1 MLIDTCDFYNAVG
14 TYPIKPTLPAV
25 GGNEGVFEVMQ
36 VGSKCNKLKQG
47 DRVLPVTAG
56 WGKCTAWWFVNNFFV
71 VVCNSGNDSSQGH
84 CLQLAMKLD

>member
-1 MLIDTCDFYNAVG
+1 
-14 TYPIKPTLPAV
+14 
-25 GGNEGVFEVMQ
+25 MQ

-84 CLQLAMKLD
+84 CLQLAMKLDQEKDRQAGRQTDRGFVLTGKTV